1 LFVQLDSLRAEKEKE
16 RVEYVGS
23 LNSEKKAL
31 EDELVQLKAKLSRVE
46 NNVNELQEAFLEQ
59 ETNIG
64 FLQSINRQV
73 NEQYLPTDIL
83 KA

>member
-1 LFVQLDSLRAEKEKE
+1 MFVQLDSLRAEKEKE